1 MDKKIAIELRRLDRY
16 EKSEIKKEEKWMKE
30 LKKSDTFQCEL
41 DNEDMRLNWQKY
53 LPKEKEV
60 EFDPKI
66 HKNPII
72 LHHIFRCY
80 IKNKD
85 GEYYWEV
92 FRKIKKKLTKISVSD
107 QGFKKHL
114 DCFRDLMLAMN

>member
-53 LPKEKEV
+53 LP
-60 EFDPKI
+60 
-66 HKNPII
+66 N
-72 LHHIFRCY
+72 
-80 IKNKD
+80 N
-85 GEYYWEV
+85 
-92 FRKIKKKLTKISVSD
+92 
-107 QGFKKHL
+107 
-114 DCFRDLMLAMN
+114 DLS